1 MSILNALLMAGV
13 IAVIISEARVFED
26 IASIYLKHYYKQ
38 TAVALNLKKQKKS
51 SPNKNIAIKITP

>member
-1 MSILNALLMAGV
+1 MAGV

-51 SPNKNIAIKITP
+51 SPNKNIAFKITP